1 MKNLFEKLSAYA
13 EKGRISFAMPGHK
26 GGRGLSSEFKN
37 KIAQIDVTEL
47 ADTENLYSPRS
58 VLVSASERLAKI
70 YGSERSFFLTGGSTM
85 GVHIMMHSTLS
96 GGKLLVNR
104 NCHRS
109 VINCA
114 ALSGYRLKYLP
125 YETDKNLL
133 CPLPPTAEM
142 VENAIKTDGEID
154 AVMITSPDYYGH
166 MADVSGI
173 ARVCHSHNIPLLVD
187 EAHGAHLAAFGKG
200 AIKDGAD
207 MAVSSA
213 HKTLNALNQA
223 AFLHVK
229 SDYIDTETVAKILP
243 MVGTSSP
250 SYPTI
255 ASAELALDGIG
266 EKWCELAEY
275 IDSKREELEKATN
288 VLFAEGEIDR
298 TRIVFGLK
306 NYKIT
311 GYEMEKLLRER
322 YNTDIEMS
330 DRFNVVAIATPTN
343 KREEIDVLFAAVK
356 EILTGIEPA
365 ENMEF
370 SLPPL
375 PLEKITPRDAFF
387 AKGKVVPL
395 EKAVGRVSKANITAY
410 PPGTAIVAIGEE
422 FTKENIGYITELRRL
437 GAEIEGME
445 NGAVSVVSE

>member
-13 EKGRISFAMPGHK
+13 EKKRISFAMPGHK
-26 GGRGLSSEFKN
+26 GGRGFSEEFKN
-37 KIAQIDVTEL
+37 KIAEIDVTEL
-47 ADTENLYSPRS
+47 KDTENLYSPRS
-58 VLVSASERLAKI
+58 VLVSASERLAQI

-85 GVHIMMHSTLS
+85 GVHTMMHSALS
-96 GGKLLVNR
+96 GGRLLVNR

-114 ALSGYRLKYLP
+114 ALSGYKLKYLP
-125 YETDKNLL
+125 YNTDKNLL

-142 VENAIKTDGEID
+142 VENEINSGDID

-166 MADVSGI
+166 MADISGI

-187 EAHGAHLAAFGKG
+187 EAHGAHLAAFGMG

-229 SDYIDTETVAKILP
+229 SGIIDAEKVAKILP

-250 SYPTI
+250 SYPI
-255 ASAELALDGIG
+255 VASAELALDGLG
-266 EKWCELAEY
+266 REWKELAEY
-275 IDSKREELEKATN
+275 IDGKRKELEKATN
-288 VLFAEGEIDR
+288 VVFAEGKTDR

-311 GYEMEKLLRER
+311 GYEMEKLLRVR
-322 YNTDIEMS
+322 YNTDTEMS

-343 KREEIDVLFAAVK
+343 TQEEIDTLFDAVK
-356 EILTGIEPA
+356 EILDGIEPA

-375 PLEKITPRDAFF
+375 PLVRMTARDAFF
-387 AKGKVVPL
+387 AKGENVAL
-395 EKAVGRVSKANITAY
+395 EGAIGRVSKTNITAY

-422 FTKENIGYITELRRL
+422 FTKENIEYITELKRL
-437 GAEIEGME
+437 GADIEGME

>member
-13 EKGRISFAMPGHK
+13 EKKRISFAMPGHK
-26 GGRGLSSEFKN
+26 GGRGLSEEFKN
-37 KIAQIDVTEL
+37 KIAEIDVTEL

-85 GVHIMMHSTLS
+85 GVHTMMHSALS

-114 ALSGYRLKYLP
+114 ALSGYQLNYLP
-125 YETDKNLL
+125 YNTDKNLL

-142 VENAIKTDGEID
+142 VEDAINSGGID

-166 MADVSGI
+166 MADISGI
-173 ARVCHSHNIPLLVD
+173 SRVCHAHNIPLLVD
-187 EAHGAHLAAFGKG
+187 EAHGAHLAAFGMG

-223 AFLHVK
+223 AYLHVR
-229 SDYIDTETVAKILP
+229 SELVDAERAAKIVS

-255 ASAELALDGIG
+255 ASAELALDGLG
-266 EKWCELAEY
+266 LEWCEMAEY
-275 IDSKREELEKATN
+275 IDVKRKELKKETN
-288 VLFAEGEIDR
+288 VLFAEGETDK

-322 YNTDIEMS
+322 YNTDVEMS

-343 KREEIDVLFAAVK
+343 TKEEIDTLFAAIG
-356 EILTGIEPA
+356 EILKEREAA
-365 ENMEF
+365 ESIDF
-370 SLPPL
+370 SLPPM
-375 PLEKITPRDAFF
+375 PLERMTAREAFF
-387 AKGKVVPL
+387 AKGEALPL
-395 EKAVGRVSKANITAY
+395 DKAMGRVSKTNITAY

-422 FTKENIGYITELRRL
+422 FTKENIEYITELKRL

-445 NGAVSVVSE
+445 NGAASVVLD

>member
-1 MKNLFEKLSAYA
+1 M
-13 EKGRISFAMPGHK
+13 GRASFAMPGHK
-26 GGRGLSSEFKN
+26 GGRGFSEEFKN
-37 KIAQIDVTEL
+37 KIAKIDVTEL

-58 VLVSASERLAKI
+58 LLVSARERLAKV

-85 GVHIMMHSTLS
+85 GVHIMMHGTLS
-96 GGKLLVNR
+96 DGKLLVNR

-114 ALSGYRLKYLP
+114 ALSGHRLKFLP
-125 YETDKNLL
+125 YDTDKKLL

-142 VENAIKTDGEID
+142 VEDAIKADGAID

-173 ARVCHSHNIPLLVD
+173 ARVCHAHNIPLLVD
-187 EAHGAHLAAFGKG
+187 EAHGAHLAAFDRG

-223 AFLHVK
+223 AYLHVK
-229 SDYIDTETVAKILP
+229 SDLIDKEIVAAILP

-250 SYPTI
+250 SYPI
-255 ASAELALDGIG
+255 VASAELALDCLGS
-266 EKWCELAEY
+266 KWKDLAEY
-275 IDSKREELEKATN
+275 IDEKRAKLKKETK
-288 VLFAEGEIDR
+288 VLFAEGETDR
-298 TRIVFGLK
+298 TRIVLGLK

-322 YNTDIEMS
+322 YNIDVEMS

-343 KREEIDVLFAAVK
+343 TMEEIDTLFAAAK
-356 EILTGIEPA
+356 EILGSIEPA
-365 ENMEF
+365 DSIDF
-370 SLPPL
+370 SLPPP
-375 PLEKITPRDAFF
+375 PLERMTAREAFF
-387 AKGKVVPL
+387 AKGERLPL
-395 EKAVGRVSKANITAY
+395 DRASGRVSKSNITAY

-422 FTKENIGYITELRRL
+422 FTKENIEYITALKRL

-445 NGAVSVVSE
+445 NGEAMVVCE